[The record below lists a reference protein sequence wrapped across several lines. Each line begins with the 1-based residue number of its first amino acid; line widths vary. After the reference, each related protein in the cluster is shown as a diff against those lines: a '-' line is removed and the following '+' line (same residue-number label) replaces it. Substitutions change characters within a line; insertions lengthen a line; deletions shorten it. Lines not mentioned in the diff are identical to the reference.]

1 MKLNYSLG
9 ILQYFD
15 SPPFKNKPCD
25 SYDLNFESNLAYFR
39 FNLSIFDYFETEIN
53 KTCSEMAK
61 NRLKQLRN
69 YLKSTKIS
77 KYSYIQVQKNRTQSS
92 EMFLNFNLLY
102 LPLKHAI
109 IIIPRSKIFRSFF
122 HKKFKNFED
131 VKILKLYFRIY
142 VICENVRK

>member
-39 FNLSIFDYFETEIN
+39 FNLSIFGYFETEIN

-77 KYSYIQVQKNRTQSS
+77 KYSYI
-92 EMFLNFNLLY
+92 
-102 LPLKHAI
+102 
-109 IIIPRSKIFRSFF
+109 
-122 HKKFKNFED
+122 
-131 VKILKLYFRIY
+131 
-142 VICENVRK
+142 